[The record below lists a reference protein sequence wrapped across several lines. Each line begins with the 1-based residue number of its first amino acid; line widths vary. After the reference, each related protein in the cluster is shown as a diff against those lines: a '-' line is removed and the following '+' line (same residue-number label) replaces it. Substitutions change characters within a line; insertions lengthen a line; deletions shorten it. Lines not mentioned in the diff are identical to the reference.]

1 MRSKPVLA
9 LFTGLATAAVLA
21 GAVEAADPSK
31 PQLKTLPS
39 LKLKPAL
46 QQQQQMKPAQTPK
59 AKDLKPNSVQPQQIQ
74 PQQIQPQQVT
84 PQQVRPGRPLQ
95 LACPDP
101 AIVSFSVGRI
111 TSTPGPAPGNWPIY
125 TIQLRAVLKNV
136 GGGAYNTR
144 PNQQAVAIIER
155 GSRTRDVKYQP
166 FGNLGVGAQVMVT
179 AQIRNWR
186 RSNEFPPNY
195 EAHIRYDPDISID
208 GNPQNDDCRGA
219 NNKRTITGA
228 QINAAIDALPTFG
241 GASSMRR

>member
-9 LFTGLATAAVLA
+9 LVTGLAAAALA
-21 GAVEAADPSK
+21 GAVEAAEPSK

-46 QQQQQMKPAQTPK
+46 QQQQTKPAQTPK
-59 AKDLKPNSVQPQQIQ
+59 AKDLQPNSVQPR
-74 PQQIQPQQVT
+74 QIQPQQVK
-84 PQQVRPGRPLQ
+84 PQQVRPSQPLQ

-101 AIVSFSVGRI
+101 AIISFSVGRI
-111 TSTPGPAPGNWPIY
+111 TSTPGPAPGHWPIY

-136 GGGAYNTR
+136 GGGAYSTR

-208 GNPQNDDCRGA
+208 GNPQNDDCRGG

-228 QINAAIDALPTFG
+228 QINAAIDALPTVG